1 MLLRGGIF
9 GTRRLEDWLVMGGL
23 LFSKEVTIKDRSE
36 RTGAKRRALKE
47 FRVGG
52 VFMGECVKC
61 RKEVDVQSGGCV
73 VEPKAEH
80 RGRTDIGALVKGHE
94 RQDKQTGVSERSK
107 LGATFA

>member
-1 MLLRGGIF
+1 
-9 GTRRLEDWLVMGGL
+9 
-23 LFSKEVTIKDRSE
+23 
-36 RTGAKRRALKE
+36 
-47 FRVGG
+47 
-52 VFMGECVKC
+52 MGECVKC

-80 RGRTDIGALVKGHE
+80 RGRTVIGALVKGHG